1 MNEFKDI
8 KMANPLNLWK
18 DGNAKNI
25 TLSITEQCNLA
36 CKYCYMVG
44 KNSENKMSFDIA
56 KRTIDYVLSNESLMD
71 NENVIWE
78 FIGGEPFLEIDL
90 IDKIC
95 DYIKSE
101 TELLNHPWGKN
112 YMFSFTTNG
121 LLYSTEKVQKFIK
134 KI

>member
-1 MNEFKDI
+1 MESFNNI

-18 DGNAKNI
+18 NGEAKNI

-44 KNSENKMSFDIA
+44 KNSNNKMSFDTA
-56 KRTIDYVLSNESLMD
+56 KKVVDYVLTDPKLND
-71 NENVIWE
+71 VENVIWE

-90 IDKIC
+90 INKIC
-95 DYIKSE
+95 EYIKLK
-101 TELLNHPWGKN
+101 TTQLNHPWSEN

-121 LLYSTEKVQKFIK
+121 LLYSTTKVQRFYK
-134 KI
+134 K